1 MMLHLVQLVTAQER
15 RMTNEQSNQ
24 RVSCRCLKH
33 LEHGECERNCACGQY
48 DQVLMTIEEK
58 QAYITK
64 RRKR

>member
-1 MMLHLVQLVTAQER
+1 
-15 RMTNEQSNQ
+15 MTKEQSNQ